1 MATFTNLVPDA
12 YAALDV
18 VSRELCGLIPSVMR
32 DSSADQM
39 PLGASLRSPVAP
51 VNTAG
56 RDITPAMAFPT
67 RADQTI
73 GNVAFTIS
81 KSRCFPFSWT
91 GEEQKSLSRGPG
103 MLTIMQ
109 AQIAQAYR
117 AAIAEIS
124 TDIWAAA
131 RVAATRAFGTAG
143 TTAFATNLGES
154 AQVRKILDDNGA
166 PASGRSLV
174 INTTAGAALRTL
186 LNNPLTANNTL
197 AAGTGNQGVL
207 IDVNGFAIREDNII
221 STVTK
226 GTGTSYTSSA
236 AGFAIG
242 TTSIPIITGSGTVL
256 AGDIIIFAG
265 DTNKYVVTTGVT
277 AAGTIVI
284 AAPGLRQAI
293 PASATAMTIGAN
305 FTANLAFTDNAILLG
320 TRLPAAPDQQDLA
333 VLRETITDPVS
344 GLSFELC
351 AWPGQRMLTYE
362 VGISWGVAIE
372 KPEHLAI
379 MLG

>member
-18 VSRELCGLIPSVMR
+18 VSRELAGLIPSVMR

-109 AQIAQAYR
+109 SQIAQAYR

-131 RVAATRAFGTAG
+131 RVAASRAFGTAA
-143 TTAFATNLGES
+143 TTAFGTNLGES

-197 AAGTGNQGVL
+197 AAGTGSQGVL
-207 IDVNGFAIREDNII
+207 IDVNGFAIREDAVI

-256 AGDIIIFAG
+256 AGDVITFAG
-265 DTNKYVVTTGVT
+265 DTNKYVVTTGVA

-293 PASATAMTIGAN
+293 PASATAMTIGNN
-305 FTANLAFTDNAILLG
+305 FTANLAFADNAILLG

-333 VLRETITDPVS
+333 VLRETITDPLT

>member
-1 MATFTNLVPDA
+1 
-12 YAALDV
+12 
-18 VSRELCGLIPSVMR
+18 MR
-32 DSSADQM
+32 DSSADQL

-73 GNVAFTIS
+73 GNVAFTLS

-91 GEEQKSLSRGPG
+91 GEEQKSLNRGPG

-109 AQIAQAYR
+109 QQIAQAYR

-131 RVAATRAFGTAG
+131 RVAASRAFGTAG
-143 TTAFATNLGES
+143 TTAFGTNLGES

-207 IDVNGFAIREDNII
+207 IDVNGFAIREDAII

-256 AGDIIIFAG
+256 AGDVITFSG

-293 PASATAMTIGAN
+293 PASATAMTIGNN

>member
-18 VSRELCGLIPSVMR
+18 VSRELSGLIPSVMR

-73 GNVAFTIS
+73 TNVAFTIS

-109 AQIAQAYR
+109 SQIAQAYR

-131 RVAATRAFGTAG
+131 RVAASRAFGTAA
-143 TTAFATNLGES
+143 TTAFGTNLGES

-197 AAGTGNQGVL
+197 SAGTGNQGVL
-207 IDVNGFAIREDNII
+207 IDVNGFAIREDAVI

-256 AGDIIIFAG
+256 AGDVITFAG
-265 DTNKYVVTTGVT
+265 DSNKYVVTTGVA

-293 PASATAMTIGAN
+293 PASATAMTIGNN
-305 FTANLAFTDNAILLG
+305 FTANLAFADNAILLG

-333 VLRETITDPVS
+333 VLRETITDPLT